1 MEDLILLKGTILG
14 MENMGAKFVKND
26 GCFVYFDIPK
36 GSEID
41 DNEKLKRAKQPFK
54 ELFGLG
60 LKVRIVDIL

>member
-14 MENMGAKFVKND
+14 MENMGAKFVGSD
-26 GCFVYFDIPK
+26 GCYVYFDIPK

-41 DNEKLKRAKQPFK
+41 DNEKLKRVKQPFE

-60 LKVRIVDIL
+60 LKVRRVDVL